1 MDTIVSHTY
10 SSSYSKEWQAQ
21 KLDRKN
27 NEREKG
33 ILKLYRVRGFPE
45 SRKYPLIL
53 MASYPEVFSCLQI
66 IQITRQTE
74 VVSGQEG
81 QNGDFPSIKALEMSC
96 EVAC

>member
-1 MDTIVSHTY
+1 MDTIASHTLILP
-10 SSSYSKEWQAQ
+10 SSSKEWQAQ
-21 KLDRKN
+21 KLDRKKN

-66 IQITRQTE
+66 VQIARQTE

-81 QNGDFPSIKALEMSC
+81 WRLPRKALKMSS
-96 EVAC
+96 EVTC